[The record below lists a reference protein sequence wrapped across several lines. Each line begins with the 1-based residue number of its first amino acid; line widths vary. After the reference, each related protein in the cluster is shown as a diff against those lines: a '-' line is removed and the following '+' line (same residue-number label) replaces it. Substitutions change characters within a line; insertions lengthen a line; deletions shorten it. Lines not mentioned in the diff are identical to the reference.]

1 MSAQRLKPGLIY
13 RKVPQGILHDEYNSR
28 TMIVQPNLIN
38 TFNKADWIEGMA
50 RGMAVLESFDTERQR
65 LNATLTAQRTGLTRA
80 AARRHLLT
88 LAHLGYLETDGQYYW
103 LSAKVLGFAGSYLSG
118 ARLPRAVQP
127 TLHQLSLATQL
138 SCSVAVLQ
146 NDAVIIVARGIWQG
160 SDLPIKASHT
170 VLAYGLHVGTR
181 LPAHATSTGQVL
193 LANLPAAQLKTWL
206 ASSSL
211 SRLTAHTATQVKDL
225 RQKLKRVAQQ
235 DFCLAMQEHELGV
248 DALAVP
254 LRNDRGETV
263 AALNLVRS
271 GAGPNAPDLA
281 TRWLPLLQQ
290 TAQALRPLI

>member
-1 MSAQRLKPGLIY
+1 M
-13 RKVPQGILHDEYNSR
+13 
-28 TMIVQPNLIN
+28 
-38 TFNKADWIEGMA
+38 NKADWIEGMA

-88 LAHLGYLETDGQYYW
+88 LTELGYLETDGQYFW
-103 LSAKVLGFAGSYLSG
+103 LSAKVLGFAGSYLSS

-127 TLHQLSLATQL
+127 TLHQLSMATQL

-160 SDLPIKASHT
+160 PDLPVKASHS

-193 LANLPAAQLKTWL
+193 LANLNSTQMETWL
-206 ASSSL
+206 EANAL
-211 SRLTAHTATQVKDL
+211 SRLTAHTATQAKTL
-225 RQKLKRVAQQ
+225 KKKLKEIAQQ
-235 DFCLAMQEHELGV
+235 DYCLAIHEHELGV
-248 DALAVP
+248 EALAVP
-254 LRNDRGETV
+254 LRNQRGETV

-271 GAGPNAPDLA
+271 GAGPKAADLV
-281 TRWLPLLQQ
+281 TRWLALLQH
-290 TAQALRPLI
+290 TAQALRPVI

>member
-1 MSAQRLKPGLIY
+1 MIAQPPLTQKNPI
-13 RKVPQGILHDEYNSR
+13 
-28 TMIVQPNLIN
+28 
-38 TFNKADWIEGMA
+38 NKADWIEGMA

-88 LAHLGYLETDGQYYW
+88 LTHLGYLETDGQYYW

-160 SDLPIKASHT
+160 PDQPTLASHK

-193 LANLPAAQLKTWL
+193 LANLPATQLQSWMTENP
-206 ASSSL
+206 L
-211 SRLTAHTATQVKDL
+211 SRLTANTSTQPKAL
-225 RQKLKRVAQQ
+225 MKKLAQIAKQ
-235 DFCLAMQEHELGV
+235 DYCLATQEHELGV

-254 LRNDRGETV
+254 LRNARGDTV

-271 GAGPNAPDLA
+271 GAPLNAPDLA

>member
-1 MSAQRLKPGLIY
+1 MIAQTIP
-13 RKVPQGILHDEYNSR
+13 PQTL
-28 TMIVQPNLIN
+28 
-38 TFNKADWIEGMA
+38 NKADWIEGMA
-50 RGMAVLESFDTERQR
+50 RGMAVLESFDTDRQR
-65 LNATLTAQRTGLTRA
+65 LNATLTAERTGLTRA

-88 LAHLGYLETDGQYYW
+88 LTQLGYLETDGQYYW

-138 SCSVAVLQ
+138 PCSVAVLQ

-160 SDLPIKASHT
+160 PSPSIPAHQNL
-170 VLAYGLHVGTR
+170 LAYGLHVGTR

-193 LANLPAAQLKTWL
+193 LANLPTLQLKTWL
-206 ASSSL
+206 EDNTL
-211 SRLTAHTATQVKDL
+211 SRLTAHTATQIKDIKH
-225 RQKLKRVAQQ
+225 KLKQIAKQ
-235 DFCLAMQEHELGV
+235 DYCLATQEHELGV

-254 LRNDRGETV
+254 LRDQRGVTV

-271 GAGPNAPDLA
+271 GAGPHAPDLA

>member
-1 MSAQRLKPGLIY
+1 M
-13 RKVPQGILHDEYNSR
+13 HDEYNSR
-28 TMIVQPNLIN
+28 TMIAQPNLIN
-38 TFNKADWIEGMA
+38 TLNKADWIEGMA

-271 GAGPNAPDLA
+271 GAGPDAPDLA

>member
-1 MSAQRLKPGLIY
+1 MIAQPTS
-13 RKVPQGILHDEYNSR
+13 PQSTI
-28 TMIVQPNLIN
+28 
-38 TFNKADWIEGMA
+38 NKADWIEGMA

-80 AARRHLLT
+80 SARRHLLT

-118 ARLPRAVQP
+118 ARLPRTVQP
-127 TLHQLSLATQL
+127 TLHQLSMATQL

-160 SDLPIKASHT
+160 PDLPPKASHN

-193 LANLPAAQLKTWL
+193 LANLSPAQQQAWLK
-206 ASSSL
+206 ANPL
-211 SRLTAHTATQVKDL
+211 SRLTAHTATQAKDL
-225 RQKLKRVAQQ
+225 KTKLKQIAKQ
-235 DFCLAMQEHELGV
+235 DYCLATQEHELGV

-254 LRNDRGETV
+254 LRNQRGETI

-271 GAGPNAPDLA
+271 GATANAPDLA

-290 TAQALRPLI
+290 TTQALRPLI